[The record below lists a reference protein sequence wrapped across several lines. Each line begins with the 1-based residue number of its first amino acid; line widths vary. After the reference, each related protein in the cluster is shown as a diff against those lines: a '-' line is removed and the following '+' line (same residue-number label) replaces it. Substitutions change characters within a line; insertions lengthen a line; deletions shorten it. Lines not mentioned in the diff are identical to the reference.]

1 MRRGAAHSIRSL
13 ERRAGG
19 VSELI
24 DVDVLVAGGGPAG
37 CTTAAAMAQLGLRT
51 LLADA
56 GQDRRKQLAGELL
69 HPIGVEEL
77 TAFGFAEVLRS
88 GGEPI
93 VGFAVMD
100 GERTALLPYGPGN
113 RGLGIEHHALI
124 DPLLDVL
131 EQRGD
136 VEVRR
141 KTRVALLSDGP
152 DGVEV
157 TLSHEGRADR
167 VRARMLVAADGRA
180 SPLRRALGISEQHER
195 LSTMVGVLVDAAT
208 LPHPGR
214 GHLLI
219 GGPAPVLGY
228 PISSIRARVMV
239 DLPLGSA
246 PDRIRTD
253 PQILSGVPEPLRQA
267 ILDALQREQPLVA
280 SNDTRTMEQVSRG
293 HVVLV
298 GDAAG
303 CCHPLSASGMASAVR
318 DARALHRAMSETGN
332 DVPQALASYA
342 RARRPANRTRIALA
356 SALYEAFCSESSEM
370 AALRSGLFRY
380 WERSPTGT
388 RISMSLL
395 STRETRMSVMARE
408 YGRVVAHGLLA
419 LGGGGVRSVHGGRAL
434 RAGALLVASALP
446 HLRTA
451 MAGAVEDRILALP
464 AHVPAGEP
472 LAPSRASPSRS

>member
-1 MRRGAAHSIRSL
+1 MT
-13 ERRAGG
+13 E
-19 VSELI
+19 
-24 DVDVLVAGGGPAG
+24 VDVLVSGGGPAG

-69 HPIGVEEL
+69 HPVGVEEL
-77 TAFGFAEVLRS
+77 TAFGFSEVLRS
-88 GGEPI
+88 GGAPI
-93 VGFAVMD
+93 VGFAVID
-100 GERTALLPYGPGN
+100 GEKTALLPYAPGN

-124 DPLLDVL
+124 TPLLDIL
-131 EQRGD
+131 QKRGD

-141 KTRVALLSDGP
+141 RTRVALVSDGA

-157 TLSHEGRADR
+157 TLTRDGQSER

-180 SPLRRALGISEQHER
+180 SPLRRALGITEHHDR
-195 LSTMVGVLVDAAT
+195 LSMMIGVLVDAAA
-208 LPHPGR
+208 LPHAGR
-214 GHLLI
+214 GHLFI
-219 GGPAPVLGY
+219 GGPAPVLAY
-228 PISSIRARVMV
+228 PISGMQARVMV
-239 DLPLGSA
+239 DLPLGST
-246 PDRIRTD
+246 PDRVRTE
-253 PQILSGVPEPLRQA
+253 PEILSGVPEPLRQA
-267 ILDALQREQPLVA
+267 VLEALPREAPLIA
-280 SNDTRTMEQVSRG
+280 SNDTRTTEQVYRG
-293 HVVLV
+293 NVVLV

-318 DARALHRAMSETGN
+318 DARVLHGAMSCAVN
-332 DVPQALASYA
+332 DVPGALAAYA

-356 SALYEAFCSESSEM
+356 SSLYEAFSKDSSEM

-408 YGRVVAHGLLA
+408 YARVVVHGLMALGAGGVRTVHGPGRVV
-419 LGGGGVRSVHGGRAL
+419 
-434 RAGALLVASALP
+434 RAGALLVASAMP

-451 MAGAVEDRILALP
+451 MAGAVEDRMLALP
-464 AHVPAGEP
+464 AHVPAAGEP
-472 LAPSRASPSRS
+472 LEPSRASASRS